1 MRLVT
6 RGPITLE
13 FDPDGYGVMMAELK
27 EMVQSQITHA
37 INEALTEAIVDR
49 IRERIDMNDL
59 GAIVSRYMD
68 TSTVADYV
76 RRGVVGELIG
86 DERFNTRIMRHIGD
100 ATIGV
105 TNEAVERI
113 TAIIKAQT
121 TTSGD
126 F

>member
-13 FDPDGYGVMMAELK
+13 FDPDGYGAMMAELK
-27 EMVQSQITHA
+27 EMVQYQITNA

-49 IRERIDMNDL
+49 LRERIDMNDL
-59 GAIVSRYMD
+59 GSIVSRYMD
-68 TSTVADYV
+68 VSNVADYV

>member
-13 FDPDGYGVMMAELK
+13 FDPDGYGAMMAELK
-27 EMVQSQITHA
+27 EMVQYQITNA

-49 IRERIDMNDL
+49 LRERIDMNDL
-59 GAIVSRYMD
+59 GSIVSRYMD
-68 TSTVADYV
+68 ISNVADYV

>member
-6 RGPITLE
+6 RGPISLE
-13 FDPDGYGVMMAELK
+13 VDPDGYGLMMAELK
-27 EMVQSQITHA
+27 EMVQYQINNA
-37 INEALTEAIVDR
+37 IQEALTEAIVDKLR
-49 IRERIDMNDL
+49 ARIDMNDL
-59 GAIVSRYMD
+59 ASSVSRYLD
-68 TSTVADYV
+68 ISNVADYV

-86 DERFNTRIMRHIGD
+86 DERFNTRVMRHIGD

>member
-6 RGPITLE
+6 RGPISLE
-13 FDPDGYGVMMAELK
+13 VDPDGYGAMMAELK
-27 EMVQSQITHA
+27 EMVQYQITSA
-37 INEALTEAIVDR
+37 IQETLNEAILDR
-49 IRERIDMNDL
+49 VRERIDMNDL
-59 GAIVSRYMD
+59 AQNVSRYMD
-68 TSTVADYV
+68 ISNVADYV

>member
-27 EMVQSQITHA
+27 EMVQYQITNA

-49 IRERIDMNDL
+49 LRERIDMNDL
-59 GAIVSRYMD
+59 GSIVSRYMD
-68 TSTVADYV
+68 VSNVADYV

>member
-6 RGPITLE
+6 RGPVTLE

-27 EMVQSQITHA
+27 EMVQYQITNA
-37 INEALTEAIVDR
+37 INEALTEAIVDKL
-49 IRERIDMNDL
+49 RERIDMNDL
-59 GAIVSRYMD
+59 GSIVSRYMD
-68 TSTVADYV
+68 ISNVADYV

>member
-6 RGPITLE
+6 RGPISLE

-27 EMVQSQITHA
+27 EMVQYQITNA

-49 IRERIDMNDL
+49 LRERIDMNDL
-59 GAIVSRYMD
+59 GSIVSRYMD
-68 TSTVADYV
+68 ISNVADYV

>member
-6 RGPITLE
+6 RGPISLE

-27 EMVQSQITHA
+27 EMVQYQITNA
-37 INEALTEAIVDR
+37 INEALTEAIVDKL
-49 IRERIDMNDL
+49 RERIDMNDL
-59 GAIVSRYMD
+59 GSIVSRYMD
-68 TSTVADYV
+68 ISNVADYV

>member
-27 EMVQSQITHA
+27 EMVQYQITNA

-49 IRERIDMNDL
+49 LRERIDMNDL
-59 GAIVSRYMD
+59 GSIVSRYMD
-68 TSTVADYV
+68 ISNVADYV

>member
-6 RGPITLE
+6 RGPISLE
-13 FDPDGYGVMMAELK
+13 VDPDGYGAMMAELK
-27 EMVQSQITHA
+27 EMVQYQITNA
-37 INEALTEAIVDR
+37 INESLNEAILDKL
-49 IRERIDMNDL
+49 RERYDMNDL
-59 GAIVSRYMD
+59 ASNISRYID
-68 TSTVADYV
+68 VSNVADYV
-76 RRGVVGELIG
+76 RRGVVTELIG
-86 DERFNTRIMRHIGD
+86 DERFNTRVMRHIGD

>member
-6 RGPITLE
+6 RGPISLE

-27 EMVQSQITHA
+27 EMVQYQITNA
-37 INEALTEAIVDR
+37 INEALTEAIVDKL
-49 IRERIDMNDL
+49 RERIDMNDL
-59 GAIVSRYMD
+59 GSIVSRYMD
-68 TSTVADYV
+68 ISTVADYV

>member
-6 RGPITLE
+6 RAPVALE
-13 FDPDGYGVMMAELK
+13 FDPDSYGVMMAELK
-27 EMVQSQITHA
+27 EMVQIQITHA
-37 INEALTEAIVDR
+37 IDQAFTEAIVDR
-49 IRERIDMNDL
+49 LRERIDMNDL
-59 GAIVSRYMD
+59 GSIVSRYMD
-68 TSTVADYV
+68 ISNVADYV

>member
-6 RGPITLE
+6 RGPISLE
-13 FDPDGYGVMMAELK
+13 FDPDGYGAMMAELK
-27 EMVQSQITHA
+27 EMVQYQITNA

-49 IRERIDMNDL
+49 LRERIDMNDL
-59 GAIVSRYMD
+59 GSIVSRYMD
-68 TSTVADYV
+68 ISNVADYV

>member
-27 EMVQSQITHA
+27 EMVQYQITNA

-49 IRERIDMNDL
+49 LRERIDMNDL
-59 GAIVSRYMD
+59 GSIVSRYMD
-68 TSTVADYV
+68 ISNVADYV

-86 DERFNTRIMRHIGD
+86 DERFNTRVMRHIGD

>member
-6 RGPITLE
+6 RGPISLE
-13 FDPDGYGVMMAELK
+13 VDPDGYGLMMAELK
-27 EMVQSQITHA
+27 EMVQYQINNA
-37 INEALTEAIVDR
+37 IQEALSEAILDKL
-49 IRERIDMNDL
+49 RERYDMNDL
-59 GAIVSRYMD
+59 ASNISRYID
-68 TSTVADYV
+68 VSNVADYV

-86 DERFNTRIMRHIGD
+86 DERFNTRVMRHIGD

>member
-27 EMVQSQITHA
+27 EMVQYQITNA
-37 INEALTEAIVDR
+37 INEALTEATVDKL
-49 IRERIDMNDL
+49 RERIDMNDL
-59 GAIVSRYMD
+59 GSIVSRYMD
-68 TSTVADYV
+68 ISTVADYV

>member
-6 RGPITLE
+6 RGPISLE
-13 FDPDGYGVMMAELK
+13 VDPDGYGAMMAELK
-27 EMVQSQITHA
+27 EMVQYQITNA
-37 INEALTEAIVDR
+37 INETLSEAILDKL
-49 IRERIDMNDL
+49 RERYDMNDL
-59 GAIVSRYMD
+59 ASNISRYMD
-68 TSTVADYV
+68 VSNVADYV
-76 RRGVVGELIG
+76 RRGVVAELIG

>member
-27 EMVQSQITHA
+27 EMVQFQITNA
-37 INEALTEAIVDR
+37 INEALNEATVDKLR
-49 IRERIDMNDL
+49 ARIDMNDL
-59 GAIVSRYMD
+59 GSIVSRYID
-68 TSTVADYV
+68 ISTVADYV
-76 RRGVVGELIG
+76 RRGVISELMG

>member
-6 RGPITLE
+6 RGPVTLE

-27 EMVQSQITHA
+27 EMVQYQITNA
-37 INEALTEAIVDR
+37 INEALTEAIVDKL
-49 IRERIDMNDL
+49 RERIDMNDL
-59 GAIVSRYMD
+59 GSIVSRYMD
-68 TSTVADYV
+68 ISTVADYV

>member
-1 MRLVT
+1 MRLIT
-6 RGPITLE
+6 RAPVALE
-13 FDPDGYGVMMAELK
+13 FDPDSYGVMMAELK
-27 EMVQSQITHA
+27 EMVQIQITHA
-37 INEALTEAIVDR
+37 IDQAFTEAIVDR
-49 IRERIDMNDL
+49 LRERIDMNDL
-59 GAIVSRYMD
+59 GSIVSRYMD
-68 TSTVADYV
+68 ISNVADYV

>member
-6 RGPITLE
+6 RGPISLE
-13 FDPDGYGVMMAELK
+13 FDPDGYGAMMAELK
-27 EMVQSQITHA
+27 EMVQYQITNA

-49 IRERIDMNDL
+49 LRERIDMNDL
-59 GAIVSRYMD
+59 GSIVSRYMD
-68 TSTVADYV
+68 VSNVADYV

>member
-27 EMVQSQITHA
+27 EMVQFQITNA
-37 INEALTEAIVDR
+37 INEALNEATVDKLR
-49 IRERIDMNDL
+49 ARIDMNDL
-59 GAIVSRYMD
+59 GSIVSRYID
-68 TSTVADYV
+68 ISTVADYV
-76 RRGVVGELIG
+76 RRGVISELMG
-86 DERFNTRIMRHIGD
+86 DERFNTRVMRHIGD

>member
-27 EMVQSQITHA
+27 EMVQFQITNA
-37 INEALTEAIVDR
+37 INEALTEAIVDKL
-49 IRERIDMNDL
+49 RERIDMNDL
-59 GAIVSRYMD
+59 ASYMSRYVD
-68 TSTVADYV
+68 VSTIADYV

>member
-6 RGPITLE
+6 RGPVTLE

-27 EMVQSQITHA
+27 EMVQHQITNA
-37 INEALTEAIVDR
+37 INEALTEAIVDKL
-49 IRERIDMNDL
+49 RERIDMNDL
-59 GAIVSRYMD
+59 GSIVSRYMD
-68 TSTVADYV
+68 ISTVADYV

>member
-1 MRLVT
+1 
-6 RGPITLE
+6 
-13 FDPDGYGVMMAELK
+13 MAELK
-27 EMVQSQITHA
+27 EMVQYQITNA
-37 INEALTEAIVDR
+37 INDALTVEIVDR
-49 IRERIDMNDL
+49 LRERIDMNDL
-59 GAIVSRYMD
+59 GSIVSRYMD
-68 TSTVADYV
+68 ISNVADYV

>member
-13 FDPDGYGVMMAELK
+13 FDPDGYGAMMAELK
-27 EMVQSQITHA
+27 EMVQYQITNA

-49 IRERIDMNDL
+49 LRERIDMNDL
-59 GAIVSRYMD
+59 GSIVSRYMD
-68 TSTVADYV
+68 ISNVADYV

-86 DERFNTRIMRHIGD
+86 DERFNTRVMRHIGD

>member
-27 EMVQSQITHA
+27 EMVQFQITNA

-49 IRERIDMNDL
+49 LRERIDMNDL
-59 GAIVSRYMD
+59 GSIVSRYMD
-68 TSTVADYV
+68 VSNVADYV

>member
-6 RGPITLE
+6 RGPVTLE

-27 EMVQSQITHA
+27 EMVQHQITNA
-37 INEALTEAIVDR
+37 INEALTEAIVDKL
-49 IRERIDMNDL
+49 RERIDMNDL
-59 GAIVSRYMD
+59 ASYMSRYVD
-68 TSTVADYV
+68 VSTIADYV
-76 RRGVVGELIG
+76 RRGVVGELVG

>member
-6 RGPITLE
+6 RGPVTLE

-27 EMVQSQITHA
+27 EMVQYQITNA

-49 IRERIDMNDL
+49 LRERIDMNDL
-59 GAIVSRYMD
+59 GSIVSRYMD
-68 TSTVADYV
+68 ISNVADYV

>member
-13 FDPDGYGVMMAELK
+13 FDPDGYGAMMAELK
-27 EMVQSQITHA
+27 EMVQYQITNA
-37 INEALTEAIVDR
+37 INEALTEAIVDKL
-49 IRERIDMNDL
+49 RERIDMNDL
-59 GAIVSRYMD
+59 GSIVSRYID
-68 TSTVADYV
+68 ISTVADYV
-76 RRGVVGELIG
+76 RRGVISELMG
-86 DERFNTRIMRHIGD
+86 DERFNTRVMRHIGD

>member
-6 RGPITLE
+6 RGPISLE
-13 FDPDGYGVMMAELK
+13 VDPDGYGAMMAELK
-27 EMVQSQITHA
+27 EMVQYQITNS
-37 INEALTEAIVDR
+37 INELLREEILDKL
-49 IRERIDMNDL
+49 RERYDMNDL
-59 GAIVSRYMD
+59 ASNVARYMD
-68 TSTVADYV
+68 ISNVADYV

>member
-13 FDPDGYGVMMAELK
+13 FDPDNYGAMMAELK
-27 EMVQSQITHA
+27 EMVQYQITNA

-49 IRERIDMNDL
+49 LRERIDMNDL
-59 GAIVSRYMD
+59 GSIVSRYID
-68 TSTVADYV
+68 ISTVADYV
-76 RRGVVGELIG
+76 RRGVISELMG
-86 DERFNTRIMRHIGD
+86 DERFNTRVMRHIGD

>member
-6 RGPITLE
+6 RGPISLE
-13 FDPDGYGVMMAELK
+13 FDPDGYGAMMAELK
-27 EMVQSQITHA
+27 EMVQYQITNA
-37 INEALTEAIVDR
+37 INEALTEAIIDR
-49 IRERIDMNDL
+49 LRERIDMNDL
-59 GAIVSRYMD
+59 GSIVSRYMD
-68 TSTVADYV
+68 VSNVADYV
-76 RRGVVGELIG
+76 RRGVISELIG
-86 DERFNTRIMRHIGD
+86 DERFNTRVMRHIGD